1 MLPFDFPLIKEA
13 KIQYGNLA
21 LGELLTIP
29 LGVVLWL
36 VGFQWLRAGSRLKR
50 AVGVGLLVMAVIYT
64 LGWLGINGLVLGAG
78 LGLL

>member
-1 MLPFDFPLIKEA
+1 MPIDFPLIKEA

-29 LGVVLWL
+29 LGVGLWL
-36 VGFQWLRAGSRLKR
+36 LARRLRRADSWPKRVAGIM
-50 AVGVGLLVMAVIYT
+50 ALLLAILYS
-64 LGWLGINGLVLGAG
+64 LGWLIINGLVLGTA

>member
-1 MLPFDFPLIKEA
+1 MPFHFPLIQEA

-29 LGVVLWL
+29 LGIALWVLGGRL
-36 VGFQWLRAGSRLKR
+36 RRAGSRPKR
-50 AVGVGLLVMAVIYT
+50 AVGVAVLVLAVIYT
-64 LGWLGINGLVLGAG
+64 LGWPGINGLVLGSG

>member
-1 MLPFDFPLIKEA
+1 MPIDFPLIKEA

-29 LGVVLWL
+29 LGVGLWL
-36 VGFQWLRAGSRLKR
+36 VARRLRRAGSWLQR
-50 AVGVGLLVMAVIYT
+50 AAGLVLLLVAVLYA
-64 LGWLGINGLVLGAG
+64 LGWLLINGLVLGTG

>member
-1 MLPFDFPLIKEA
+1 MPFHFPLIQEA

-29 LGVVLWL
+29 LGIGLWL
-36 VGFQWLRAGSRLKR
+36 LGYRLRRAGTWLKQ
-50 AVGVGLLVMAVIYT
+50 ATGTALLVIAIIYT
-64 LGWLGINGLVLGAG
+64 LGWLGINGLVLGTG

>member
-29 LGVVLWL
+29 LGLALWL
-36 VGFQWLRAGSRLKR
+36 VGLKWRRAGSRLKR
-50 AVGVGLLVMAVIYT
+50 VIGSVVLVMAVIYT
-64 LGWLGINGLVLGAG
+64 LGWLGINGLVLASG

>member
-1 MLPFDFPLIKEA
+1 MPLDFPLIKEA

-29 LGVVLWL
+29 LGISLWL
-36 VGFQWLRAGSRLKR
+36 LGLKPRRAGKWLKR
-50 AVGVGLLVMAVIYT
+50 AVGLVLLVLAVVYT
-64 LGWLGINGLVLGAG
+64 LGWLGINALVLGTG